1 MIAQGDASNIAS
13 NLLGQREKQSLLAMK
28 ALIERHLKEM
38 EEVEETGE
46 GVGGEKLQGDVDEVG
61 GEKLQGD
68 VDVEMEL

>member
-38 EEVEETGE
+38 EGREEEQKGE
-46 GVGGEKLQGDVDEVG
+46 GSKQEE
-61 GEKLQGD
+61 EA
-68 VDVEMEL
+68 DVEMVL